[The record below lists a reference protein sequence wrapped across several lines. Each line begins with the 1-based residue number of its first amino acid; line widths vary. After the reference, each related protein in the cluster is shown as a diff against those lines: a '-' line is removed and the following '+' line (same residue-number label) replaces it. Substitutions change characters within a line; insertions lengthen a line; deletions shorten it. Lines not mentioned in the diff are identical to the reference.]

1 MVNSIREIRNNL
13 LLALMRTDRDAVDT
27 IVQDAITRENVRGSA
42 DEYHN
47 LCAELARLGE
57 YGLACSI
64 LDKGLKQHPM
74 DADLLADFLQY
85 GIKSERLE
93 DCKIHFTTLNGLDRV
108 MWTWRSFDFSIDY
121 LLYLYGIAM
130 GESASDVRIALQ
142 TQLYEIVQEFQKCL
156 PYDETAWLASY
167 NVYTAFGEQEK
178 AVEALLDGI
187 TGDRVAPKCCIKYA
201 DIQLERG
208 KYEETVKYAQ
218 RGIRASAQDQESVSV
233 GYLYY
238 ISALAKEALLRTDNG
253 LKQENLTEDVASVF
267 RDYKVAYSIL
277 EPDKKTYR
285 TIIKRRVTMLE
296 IESGQS
302 SVIDFKTQIT
312 VDNDSD
318 ES

>member
-1 MVNSIREIRNNL
+1 MTNSIREIRNS
-13 LLALMRTDRDAVDT
+13 LMIAIISNDRESVNA
-27 IVQDAITRENVRGSA
+27 IIQDAITRENVRGSA

-47 LCAELARLGE
+47 LSTELARLGE

-93 DCKIHFTTLNGLDRV
+93 DCKAYFTTLNGLDRV
-108 MWTWRSFDFSIDY
+108 LWTWRSFDFSIDY
-121 LLYLYGIAM
+121 LLYLYGIAV
-130 GESASDVRIALQ
+130 GESAVDVRSALQ
-142 TQLYEIVQEFQKCL
+142 TQLREIVQEFQKYL
-156 PYDETAWLASY
+156 PYDETAWLAAY
-167 NVYTAFGEQEK
+167 NIFSAFGEQDN
-178 AVEALLDGI
+178 AIMSLLDGI
-187 TGDRVAPKCCIKYA
+187 NGDRVAPKCCIKYA

-208 KYEETVKYAQ
+208 KYAETVKYAQ

-238 ISALAKEALLRTDNG
+238 ISALAKEALLRTDDG
-253 LKQENLTEDVASVF
+253 LKQENLVDDVSSIF

-277 EPDKKTYR
+277 ESDKKTYR

-296 IESGQS
+296 IESGQNS
-302 SVIDFKTQIT
+302 GIDFKTQ
-312 VDNDSD
+312 VDDSDSD